1 MLYYRLSIMLYK
13 SCCMNKILNAEAA
26 SICHAVLMI
35 MSHAILASI
44 SHAALFNIS
53 HAVCMVFFID
63 VFESRVNAAD

>member
-1 MLYYRLSIMLYK
+1 ML
-13 SCCMNKILNAEAA
+13 ILNAEAA

>member
-1 MLYYRLSIMLYK
+1 MLHYSVSVML
-13 SCCMNKILNAEAA
+13 ILNAEAA

>member
-1 MLYYRLSIMLYK
+1 
-13 SCCMNKILNAEAA
+13 MNKILNAEAA